1 MGPQRTP
8 VRGTAPFRVAIFGYH
23 SWTSRAP
30 RPGAK
35 TNIRRPKIDAKNPYR
50 THDAGSLRK
59 ENVGETVRLAGWV
72 HRRRDHGGLIFIDL
86 RDRWGITQVTFHPER
101 PEVFAT
107 AETLRPEWS
116 VTVEGEVTARPA
128 GNENPELPTGEIE
141 VQATSLRVLNTSE
154 TPPFE
159 IERDRPVDETL
170 RLRYRYLDL
179 RREKMRDNIAFRHRV
194 VKYMRDFLDDRGF
207 LEIETPLLTASTP
220 EGARDYLVPSR
231 LYPGQF
237 YALPQ
242 SPQQFK
248 QLLMVAGFERYFQIA
263 RALRDEDQRGDR
275 QPEHTQL
282 DLEMSYTTQD
292 EVLGLIEE
300 LFTGIVEDLTE
311 KKIHQKPFP
320 RLTYAEA
327 MDRFGSDKPDIRFGL
342 EIEDVS
348 RVVAS
353 SEFKVFSGAVRSGG
367 SVRGIAV
374 GGLGDLSRGKI
385 EGEITDQAKLGGARG
400 LAFMKAEP
408 DGLKGPIAKFFSDEE
423 QVQLKESLGAKDGDY
438 LFFVAD
444 KDPVVFESLGRLR
457 LYFRDRLGL
466 ADDDVL
472 GLCWVTDFPLFEWNE
487 DEGRVEPMHHM
498 FTMPREGDL
507 DLLEA
512 EPLKVIGQLYD
523 LVANGTELAS
533 GSIRIHRPDI
543 QQRVFDVIGINAE
556 EAERRFGAMLTAFR
570 YGAPP
575 HGGIAPGIDRLIMVL
590 RDQPNIRE
598 VMAFPKTQ
606 AARDEMMDAPGPVS
620 EDQLKELH
628 ITPRRRPP
636 DEAGTD
642 PTARPAEGNN

>member
-1 MGPQRTP
+1 MDVQ
-8 VRGTAPFRVAIFGYH
+8 
-23 SWTSRAP
+23 
-30 RPGAK
+30 
-35 TNIRRPKIDAKNPYR
+35 NPYR
-50 THDAGSLRK
+50 TQDAGGLRK
-59 ENVGETVRLAGWV
+59 ENVGEKTRLAGWV

-86 RDRWGITQVTFHPER
+86 RDRWGITQVTFHPKRE
-101 PEVFAT
+101 EVFST

-116 VTVEGEVTARPA
+116 ISIEGDVTARPP

-141 VQATSLRVLNTSE
+141 VQATGLRVLNPSQ

-159 IERDRPVDETL
+159 IERERPVDETL
-170 RLRYRYLDL
+170 RLKYRYLDL
-179 RREKMRDNIAFRHRV
+179 RREKMRDNILFRHRV
-194 VKYMRDFLDDRGF
+194 VKHIRDFLDAQDF
-207 LEIETPLLTASTP
+207 VEIETPLLTASTP
-220 EGARDYLVPSR
+220 EGARDYLVPAR

-282 DLEMSYTTQD
+282 DVEMSYTTQN
-292 EVLGLIEE
+292 EVLDLIEG
-300 LFTGIVEDLTE
+300 LFTEIVEELAGKT
-311 KKIHQKPFP
+311 IYQKPFP

-342 EIEDVS
+342 ELEDVS
-348 RVVAS
+348 EIAATS
-353 SEFKVFSGAVRSGG
+353 GFKVFSGAVGSGG

-385 EGEITDQAKLGGARG
+385 EGEITAVAKTGGARG
-400 LAFMKAEP
+400 LAFMKAEAG
-408 DGLKGPIAKFFSDEE
+408 GLAGSVAKFFSEEE
-423 QVQLKESLGAKDGDY
+423 QNALRERLGAREGDY
-438 LFFVAD
+438 VFFVAD
-444 KDPVVFESLGRLR
+444 KEPVVLESLGRLR
-457 LYFRDRLGL
+457 LHFRDRLGL
-466 ADDDVL
+466 ADEGTL

-487 DEGRVEPMHHM
+487 DEGRIESMHHM
-498 FTMPREGDL
+498 FTMPREEDVP
-507 DLLEA
+507 LLET
-512 EPLKVIGQLYD
+512 EPLRVIGQLYD

-543 QQRVFDVIGINAE
+543 QQRVFDVIGIGAE

-575 HGGIAPGIDRLIMVL
+575 HGGIAPGIDRLIMLL

-606 AARDEMMDAPGPVS
+606 AARDEMMDAPGPVA
-620 EDQLKELH
+620 EEQLEELH
-628 ITPRRRPP
+628 IALRRRPEGP
-636 DEAGTD
+636 QGSD
-642 PTARPAEGNN
+642 PVARPSEGNN

>member
-1 MGPQRTP
+1 MDGQ
-8 VRGTAPFRVAIFGYH
+8 
-23 SWTSRAP
+23 
-30 RPGAK
+30 
-35 TNIRRPKIDAKNPYR
+35 NPYR
-50 THDAGSLRK
+50 TQDAGGLRK
-59 ENVGETVRLAGWV
+59 ENVGEKTRLAGWV

-86 RDRWGITQVTFHPER
+86 RDRWGITQVTFHPKRE
-101 PEVFAT
+101 EVFST
-107 AETLRPEWS
+107 AETLRSEWS
-116 VTVEGEVTARPA
+116 ISIEGDVTARPP

-141 VQATSLRVLNTSE
+141 VQATGLRVLNPSQ

-159 IERDRPVDETL
+159 IERERPVDETL
-170 RLRYRYLDL
+170 RLKYRYLDL
-179 RREKMRDNIAFRHRV
+179 RREKMRDSILFRHRV
-194 VKYMRDFLDDRGF
+194 VKHIRDFLDARDF
-207 LEIETPLLTASTP
+207 VEIETPLLTASTP
-220 EGARDYLVPSR
+220 EGARDYLVPAR

-282 DLEMSYTTQD
+282 DVEMSYTTQN
-292 EVLGLIEE
+292 EVLDLIEG
-300 LFTGIVEDLTE
+300 LFAEIVEELAGKT
-311 KKIHQKPFP
+311 IYQKPFP

-342 EIEDVS
+342 ELEDVS
-348 RVVAS
+348 EIAATS
-353 SEFKVFSGAVRSGG
+353 GFKVFSGAVGSGG

-385 EGEITDQAKLGGARG
+385 EGEITAVAKTGGARG
-400 LAFMKAEP
+400 LAFMKAEA
-408 DGLKGPIAKFFSDEE
+408 DGLTGSVAKFFSEEE
-423 QVQLKESLGAKDGDY
+423 QNALRERLGAREGDY
-438 LFFVAD
+438 VFFVAD
-444 KDPVVFESLGRLR
+444 KDPVVLESLGRLR
-457 LYFRDRLGL
+457 LHFRDRLGL
-466 ADDDVL
+466 ADEGTL

-487 DEGRVEPMHHM
+487 EEGRIESMHHM
-498 FTMPREGDL
+498 FTMPREEDVP
-507 DLLEA
+507 LLET
-512 EPLKVIGQLYD
+512 EPLRVIGQLYD

-543 QQRVFDVIGINAE
+543 QQRVFDVIGIGAE

-575 HGGIAPGIDRLIMVL
+575 HGGIAPGIDRLIMLL

-606 AARDEMMDAPGPVS
+606 AARDEMMDAPGPVA
-620 EDQLKELH
+620 EEQLKELH
-628 ITPRRRPP
+628 IALRRRPEGP
-636 DEAGTD
+636 QGSD
-642 PTARPAEGNN
+642 PVARPSEGNN

>member
-1 MGPQRTP
+1 MDR
-8 VRGTAPFRVAIFGYH
+8 
-23 SWTSRAP
+23 
-30 RPGAK
+30 
-35 TNIRRPKIDAKNPYR
+35 KNPYR
-50 THDAGSLRK
+50 TQDAGGLRK
-59 ENVGETVRLAGWV
+59 ENVGERTRLAGWV
-72 HRRRDHGGLIFIDL
+72 HRRRDHGGLVFIDL
-86 RDRWGITQVTFHPER
+86 RDRWGITQVTFHPDR
-101 PEVFAT
+101 AEVFAT
-107 AETLRPEWS
+107 AESLRPEWS
-116 VTVEGEVTARPA
+116 ISVEGEVTARPP
-128 GNENPELPTGEIE
+128 GNENPELPTGDIE
-141 VQATSLRVLNTSE
+141 VQATSLQVLNTSE

-170 RLRYRYLDL
+170 RLKYRYLDL
-179 RREKMRDNIAFRHRV
+179 RREKMRDNILFRHRV
-194 VKYMRDFLDDRGF
+194 VKHMRDFLDRRDF
-207 LEIETPLLTASTP
+207 VEIETPLLTASTP
-220 EGARDYLVPSR
+220 EGARDYLVPAR

-282 DLEMSYTTQD
+282 DLEMSYTTQN
-292 EVLGLIEE
+292 EVLDLIEE
-300 LFTGIVEDLTE
+300 LFTEIVEGMTE
-311 KKIHQKPFP
+311 KTIHQKPFP

-342 EIEDVS
+342 EIKDVS
-348 RVVAS
+348 DLVAG
-353 SEFKVFSGAVRSGG
+353 SEFKVFSGAVGSGG

-374 GGLGDLSRGKI
+374 GGFGDLSRGRI
-385 EGEITDQAKLGGARG
+385 EGEITAVAKTGGARG
-400 LAFMKAEP
+400 LAYMKAEE
-408 DGLKGPIAKFFSDEE
+408 GSLKGPIAKFFSDEE
-423 QVQLKESLGAKDGDY
+423 QAALRGSLGAEEGDY

-498 FTMPREGDL
+498 FTMPREEDL
-507 DLLEA
+507 ALLET

-543 QQRVFDVIGINAE
+543 QQRVFDVIGIEAE

-606 AARDEMMDAPGPVS
+606 AARDEMMDAPGPVT

-628 ITPRRRPP
+628 IALRRRPEGP
-636 DEAGTD
+636 QGSD
-642 PTARPAEGNN
+642 PAARPSEGNN

>member
-1 MGPQRTP
+1 MDGQ
-8 VRGTAPFRVAIFGYH
+8 
-23 SWTSRAP
+23 
-30 RPGAK
+30 
-35 TNIRRPKIDAKNPYR
+35 NPYR
-50 THDAGSLRK
+50 TQDAGGLRK
-59 ENVGETVRLAGWV
+59 ENVGEKTRLAGWV

-86 RDRWGITQVTFHPER
+86 RDRWGITQVTFHPKRE
-101 PEVFAT
+101 EVFST

-116 VTVEGEVTARPA
+116 ISIEGDVTARPP

-141 VQATSLRVLNTSE
+141 VQATGLRVLNPSQ

-159 IERDRPVDETL
+159 IERERPVDETL
-170 RLRYRYLDL
+170 RLKYRYLDL
-179 RREKMRDNIAFRHRV
+179 RRENMRDNILFRHRV
-194 VKYMRDFLDDRGF
+194 VKHIRDFLDARDF
-207 LEIETPLLTASTP
+207 VEIETPLLTASTP
-220 EGARDYLVPSR
+220 EGARDYLVPAR

-282 DLEMSYTTQD
+282 DVEMSYTTQN
-292 EVLGLIEE
+292 EVLDLIEG
-300 LFTGIVEDLTE
+300 LFTEIVEELAGKT
-311 KKIHQKPFP
+311 IYQKPFP

-342 EIEDVS
+342 ELEDVS
-348 RVVAS
+348 EIAATS
-353 SEFKVFSGAVRSGG
+353 GFKVFSGAVGSGG

-385 EGEITDQAKLGGARG
+385 EGEITAVAKTGGARG
-400 LAFMKAEP
+400 LAFMKAEA
-408 DGLKGPIAKFFSDEE
+408 DGLTGSVAKFFSEEE
-423 QVQLKESLGAKDGDY
+423 QNALRERLGAREGDY
-438 LFFVAD
+438 VFFVAD
-444 KDPVVFESLGRLR
+444 KEPVVLESLGRLR
-457 LYFRDRLGL
+457 LHFRDRLGL
-466 ADDDVL
+466 ADEGTL

-487 DEGRVEPMHHM
+487 DEGRIESMHHM
-498 FTMPREGDL
+498 FTMPREEDVP
-507 DLLEA
+507 LLET
-512 EPLKVIGQLYD
+512 EPLRVIGQLYD

-543 QQRVFDVIGINAE
+543 QQRVFDVIGIGAE

-575 HGGIAPGIDRLIMVL
+575 HGGIAPGIDRLIMLL

-606 AARDEMMDAPGPVS
+606 AARDEMMDAPGPVA
-620 EDQLKELH
+620 EEQLEELH
-628 ITPRRRPP
+628 IALRRRPEGP
-636 DEAGTD
+636 QGSD
-642 PTARPAEGNN
+642 PVARPSEGNN